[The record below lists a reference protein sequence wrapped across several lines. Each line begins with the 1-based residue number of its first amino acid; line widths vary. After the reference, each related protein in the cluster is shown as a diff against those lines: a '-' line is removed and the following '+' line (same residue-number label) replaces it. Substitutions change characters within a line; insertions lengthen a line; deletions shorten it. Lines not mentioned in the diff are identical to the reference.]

1 MLISHCLRNCQ
12 GGKDMSVTTI
22 TLEKFVRSVTTCL
35 VYETW
40 DGFQR
45 ILLAKIPAETRQ
57 LGDQEYL
64 VVLDCHDYPVGLL
77 HLLDLFP
84 DLFNLSAIARSDNCL
99 SMDGQTGPGN
109 FSDFLSCHLIEPWHI
124 WPVTFTISELIS
136 HIEAEQLPTKHLL
149 TVPIVLVD
157 QQNKFVGLLDSLSL
171 LKFLLQNNQPSLL
184 EIVPTSHSETN
195 DLKEILEILDQL
207 PIPIMLQNFAG
218 QIIQQNQAW
227 RSQLGE
233 DLALV
238 EEFINLACFETNQNA
253 GKADNLDVQVKY
265 SSEQNLSLHRCQIG
279 NQPNTYICICPLFN
293 GTEKIWQFARQ
304 SIRWPLHHQPVNITD
319 QQNNQQIADKT
330 NHENSHDRENYILVF
345 AQDITEQHLVAK
357 ELAAKNADLI
367 QLNRLKDEFL
377 SCVSHELKTPLT
389 AVLGL
394 SSLLKDQTLGTLNDR
409 QIRYAQLINDSGRH
423 LMAIVNDIL
432 DLTRMETG
440 QMQLNLQPVQ
450 IRIISDR
457 AWQEVLKQKSDQKF
471 AVNRNMISHNSIMP
485 NQTNAKVEKKT
496 KKNQLE
502 RSQEAIDQHTN
513 KSNNT
518 THNITNNTTVS
529 PDVETDLVTQFTFDI
544 DPSLDTLIAD
554 PQRLQQMLFHLLS
567 NADKFTRLGGKIKLQ
582 VQRWDNWIA
591 FTVSD
596 TGIGI
601 PVAKQHL
608 IFQKFQQLEEHLT
621 RQFPGTGLGLV
632 LTQRL
637 ARLHGGDVTFISQE
651 GKGSE
656 FTLLLPPLAGSSD
669 GLVKNYP
676 DLHLP
681 LAGNQ
686 SNTFVNHQT
695 SRLILVVETVP
706 HFITNLTEQL
716 KKLDYLVV
724 IARTGTEAIEKAR
737 HLHPRLIFINPFLPN
752 LSGWDVLTL
761 LKNDP
766 DLSEIPVVMTTTR
779 VEKERAIKTADGF
792 LSLPIEN
799 ETLQK
804 ILLQLITKPLISQGK
819 QQSKQLT
826 ILQIMPTSE
835 NWRSSA
841 IHKLFDDHGQNDL
854 YHYRLIEV
862 DDLEKAAT
870 LARIWQPQVILL
882 EPYDGGN
889 EPAKFL
895 RELSEYIDLA
905 KLPIVTLD
913 VQTTQIANQFENLMV
928 YPCLVFG
935 PEGEKLDLL
944 EDANTA
950 NLALALWQV
959 ISVATG
965 IGRRSQIL
973 LTDLGAVN
981 NNQQIKLDHDA
992 RDLLS
997 ISAEEVDLMKIV
1009 KHLQNVGYSS
1019 LVSNIWPDILEKLQY
1034 QGVDLLLIYLHDA
1047 ISAEAIAHLASL
1059 KNLLVK
1065 PPIIILKSDNL
1076 QLVNSSVNKKF
1087 EKLIEEIATHILP
1100 TNLST
1105 TDILAVIQSHT

>member
-1 MLISHCLRNCQ
+1 
-12 GGKDMSVTTI
+12 MSVPTI
-22 TLEKFVRSVTTCL
+22 TLEKFVRSVTTCP
-35 VYETW
+35 VNETW
-40 DGFQR
+40 DGFKQL
-45 ILLAKIPAETRQ
+45 LLAKIPAEILQ

-84 DLFNLSAIARSDNCL
+84 DLFNLSAIPLSDDCL
-99 SMDGQTGPGN
+99 SLTGQTGPAN

-124 WPVTFTISELIS
+124 WPVTLTVSELIS
-136 HIEAEQLPTKHLL
+136 YIQAEQLPTKHLL
-149 TVPIVLVD
+149 TAPIVLVD
-157 QQNKFVGLLDSLSL
+157 QQNKFVGLLDSFSL

-184 EIVPTSHSETN
+184 KVEPTKQPRTN
-195 DLKEILEILDQL
+195 DLREILEILDQL
-207 PIPIMLQNFAG
+207 PIPLMLQNTQG
-218 QIIQQNQAW
+218 QMIQQNQAW

-238 EEFINLACFETNQNA
+238 EEFINLTCLETKSNQNSGETN
-253 GKADNLDVQVKY
+253 NLELQAKY
-265 SSEQNLSLHRCQIG
+265 PTEKNPGLHLCQIG
-279 NQPNTYICICPLFN
+279 NQPNTYICISPLFN

-304 SIRWPLHHQPVNITD
+304 SIRWPLDQAEQVTD
-319 QQNNQQIADKT
+319 YKIKHEIQDQSD
-330 NHENSHDRENYILVF
+330 HENSHATENYILVF

-485 NQTNAKVEKKT
+485 NETNVKVEKKT

-502 RSQEAIDQHTN
+502 RSQETIDHQIN
-513 KSNNT
+513 KSNNIN
-518 THNITNNTTVS
+518 HNTTQNTAVS
-529 PDVETDLVTQFTFDI
+529 SGVETDLVTQFTLDI

-567 NADKFTRLGGKIKLQ
+567 NADKFTKLGGKIKLQ

-656 FTLLLPPLAGSSD
+656 FTLLLPPLAGSSAS
-669 GLVKNYP
+669 LVKNYP
-676 DLHLP
+676 HLHLP
-681 LAGNQ
+681 PAGNQ

-706 HFITNLTEQL
+706 HFITDLTEQL

-792 LSLPIEN
+792 LSLPIEH
-799 ETLQK
+799 ETLQN
-804 ILLQLITKPLISQGK
+804 ILLELITKPLISQGK

-835 NWRSSA
+835 NWRSST
-841 IHKLFDDHGQNDL
+841 IHKLFADHGQNDL

-882 EPYDGGN
+882 EPYYGVND
-889 EPAKFL
+889 PAQFL
-895 RELSEYIDLA
+895 RELSEYTDLA

-913 VQTTQIANQFENLMV
+913 VQTTQVANQFENLMV

-935 PEGEKLDLL
+935 PEGEKLDLP

-965 IGRRSQIL
+965 VGKRSQIL
-973 LTDLGAVN
+973 LTDLGIVKN
-981 NNQQIKLDHDA
+981 SQQIVSNRPDHF
-992 RDLLS
+992 LS
-997 ISAEEVDLMKIV
+997 TPAEVIDMLKIV

-1047 ISAEAIAHLASL
+1047 ISTEAIAHLASL

-1076 QLVNSSVNKKF
+1076 QLANSAVSKKF
-1087 EKLIEEIATHILP
+1087 YKLIEEIATLILP

-1105 TDILAVIQSHT
+1105 MDILAVIQSHT

>member
-1 MLISHCLRNCQ
+1 
-12 GGKDMSVTTI
+12 MSVPAI
-22 TLEKFVRSVTTCL
+22 TLEKFVRSVTTCP
-35 VYETW
+35 VNETW

-84 DLFNLSAIARSDNCL
+84 DLCNLSAIARSDDYL
-99 SMDGQTGPGN
+99 SLDGQTGPGN
-109 FSDFLSCHLIEPWHI
+109 FSDFLSCHLIAPWHI
-124 WPVTFTISELIS
+124 WPVTLTIGELIS

-149 TVPIVLVD
+149 TAPIVLVD
-157 QQNKFVGLLDSLSL
+157 QQNKFVGLLDSFSL

-184 EIVPTSHSETN
+184 EIAPTSQVGTN
-195 DLKEILEILDQL
+195 DLREILEILDQL
-207 PIPIMLQNFAG
+207 PIPLMLQNVGG

-238 EEFINLACFETNQNA
+238 EEFMNLACVETNQNA
-253 GKADNLDVQVKY
+253 GKTDNLDIQAKY
-265 SSEQNLSLHRCQIG
+265 FREENPSLHRCQIG

-304 SIRWPLHHQPVNITD
+304 SIRWPLHDQAANVTD
-319 QQNNQQIADKT
+319 QQNHQQIEHKT
-330 NHENSHDRENYILVF
+330 HHENSDDGENYVLVF

-471 AVNRNMISHNSIMP
+471 AVNRNMISHSSIVP
-485 NQTNAKVEKKT
+485 NQTHENVEKKT

-502 RSQEAIDQHTN
+502 RSQSTSQSTIDQHTN

-518 THNITNNTTVS
+518 ALSSDI
-529 PDVETDLVTQFTFDI
+529 ETDLVTQFTLDI

-608 IFQKFQQLEEHLT
+608 IFQKFQQLEEQLT

-656 FTLLLPPLAGSSD
+656 FTLLLPPLAGSSAS
-669 GLVKNYP
+669 LVKNYP
-676 DLHLP
+676 HLHLP
-681 LAGNQ
+681 PTGNQ

-706 HFITNLTEQL
+706 HFITSLTEQL

-804 ILLQLITKPLISQGK
+804 ILLQLINKPFISQGK
-819 QQSKQLT
+819 PQNKQLT

-835 NWRSSA
+835 NWRSST

-882 EPYDGGN
+882 EPHDGIN
-889 EPAKFL
+889 DPVKFL
-895 RELSEYIDLA
+895 GELSEYHDLA

-913 VQTTQIANQFENLMV
+913 VRTTQIANQFENLMV

-935 PEGEKLDLL
+935 PEGKKLGLP
-944 EDANTA
+944 EDANTT

-981 NNQQIKLDHDA
+981 NNQQIKLDHEA

-997 ISAEEVDLMKIV
+997 IPATEIDLMKIV

-1076 QLVNSSVNKKF
+1076 QFINSSVNKKF